1 MYKCLVLDHDDTVVD
16 SSASIHYPSFIQY
29 LEIYRPHLVKNYDL
43 PTYFR
48 KNFHPG
54 ILELFTEEIGL
65 NAEELAEEE
74 AYWSDYVKTHS
85 PRAYDGILEVMRE
98 FRRRGGLVVIDSH
111 SFEENIRRDLADNAL
126 PTPDYIYGWDLPK
139 DKRKPSPFTL
149 YDLMERFSLSPSD
162 IIVVDDLKP
171 GYDMARAAGVTFA
184 AAGWAYDVPEI
195 ESFMRKNCDYYLKT
209 PHDLRRLVFGDEE

>member
-1 MYKCLVLDHDDTVVD
+1 MKYKCLVLDHDDTIVD
-16 SSASIHYPSFIQY
+16 STATVHFPCFVQY
-29 LEIYRPHLVKNYDL
+29 LKERYPHLSDNYTL
-43 PTYFR
+43 ESYLI

-54 ILELFTEEIGL
+54 IVSLLRDEVGL
-65 NAEELAEEE
+65 SEAELAEEE

-98 FRRRGGLVVIDSH
+98 FRSRGGLVVIDSH
-111 SFEENIRRDLADNAL
+111 SFEANIRRDLADNAL

-195 ESFMRKNCDYYLKT
+195 ESFMRRNCDYYLKKVS
-209 PHDLRRLVFGDEE
+209 DLYDLLFN